1 MKKKFWLILML
12 VVIISVASALIVA
25 QHKPNDEDLMSWME
39 DTYGIQCL
47 DYNCDNFEVELTEK
61 GNEPI
66 LMQNVHGGYSPGIFV
81 MEVDRTYRNLED
93 SSYKL
98 DIEIKGFLGEF
109 TIEDEAIKKIP
120 KK

>member
-1 MKKKFWLILML
+1 MKKKFRLIFTM
-12 VVIISVASALIVA
+12 VVIAVASAVIVA
-25 QHKPNDEDLMSWME
+25 KQKPNDEDLVRWME
-39 DTYGIQCL
+39 NTYGIQCL
-47 DYNCDNFEVELTEK
+47 DYNCETFEVELTKK
-61 GNEPI
+61 GKEPM
-66 LMQNVHGGYSPGIFV
+66 LMQNVRGSYSPGIFV

-109 TIEDEAIKKIP
+109 TIENETIKKIS

>member
-1 MKKKFWLILML
+1 MKKKFWLTLIII
-12 VVIISVASALIVA
+12 VIIAVASAVIVA
-25 QHKPNDEDLMSWME
+25 KQKPNNEDLVRWME

-47 DYNCDNFEVELTEK
+47 DYNCDTFELELTK
-61 GNEPI
+61 NGKEPI
-66 LMQNVHGGYSPGIFV
+66 LMQNVHGGYSPGTFV
-81 MEVDRTYRNLED
+81 MEVNRTYRNLED

-109 TIEDEAIKKIP
+109 TIEDETIKKIS